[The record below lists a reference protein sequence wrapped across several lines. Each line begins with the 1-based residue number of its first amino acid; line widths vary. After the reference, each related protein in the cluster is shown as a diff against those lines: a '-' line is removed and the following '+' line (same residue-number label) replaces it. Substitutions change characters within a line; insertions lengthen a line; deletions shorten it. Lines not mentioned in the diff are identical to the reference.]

1 MVALKEMR
9 ICDLYIGRFGQY
21 YFSPLYRGVAGLPD
35 RAFFFF
41 LGALRKIATK
51 ISTRLRSRSMV
62 VDLSSD
68 HWTVKHTC
76 KKLWALE
83 ILIGM

>member
-9 ICDLYIGRFGQY
+9 ICDLHVGDFGQY

-41 LGALRKIATK
+41 CFGENRNKDFHAFGQ
-51 ISTRLRSRSMV
+51 SPYDC
-62 VDLSSD
+62 DLSSD
-68 HWTVKHTC
+68 HWTVEHTC